1 MRFYQLGVLLFAA
14 SPLAAQSRPI
24 APRESALFASQPA
37 PPPSPDTLSTV
48 DTGLTRWQGGGI
60 GIASGALLGAVAV
73 ALFATGDQCE
83 DCSTNGEDKPYVAGI
98 AIGAVLGM
106 IVGTQWAGAR

>member
-1 MRFYQLGVLLFAA
+1 MKIPLLALLLGLAT
-14 SPLAAQSRPI
+14 PLASQSRPI
-24 APRESALFASQPA
+24 APRPSALFASQPA
-37 PPPSPDTLSTV
+37 PQPSPDALPTV

-60 GIASGALLGAVAV
+60 GIASGALLGAAAV

-83 DCSTNGEDKPYVAGI
+83 DCGTNGANKPYGAGI